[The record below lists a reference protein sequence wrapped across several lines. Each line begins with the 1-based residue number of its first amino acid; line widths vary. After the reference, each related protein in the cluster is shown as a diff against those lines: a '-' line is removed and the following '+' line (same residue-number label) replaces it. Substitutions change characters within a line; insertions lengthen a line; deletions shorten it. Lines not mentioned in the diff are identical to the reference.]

1 MSSLRL
7 GPAERVE
14 RDPVDS
20 GPPQEPWSPR
30 LVRAEVA
37 KPVPATLPY
46 IPLVRAMTIE
56 RMPDLLERMNVRFED
71 LLKQAGLPQV
81 PLDRHANFLPLG
93 NVLAVVDRAAR
104 ATGIEHFALLLAT
117 AVGLDA
123 LDDYGR
129 YIKAAPTLLEAIR
142 RAGRYVSWHTLGA
155 RLSLTSEGTAC
166 VWRYELSSAVRND
179 RRHAYPFALVMMRDV
194 VRLAAGPHWL
204 PREIRLEQPVSAGC
218 RRPLEEAFGQRI
230 RWGAGENALVFGQSL
245 LTLPL
250 SVAGEDRN
258 APASDAVARALESNT
273 PPADFTGSLRQ
284 LIRSFLSS
292 GYPNATMLA
301 HASGLPLR
309 SFQRAIALRGV
320 SFSDLVEQVRFQMA
334 VELMRDPRARLID
347 IGLELGYSDA
357 ANFTRA
363 FKRWTGQSP
372 RQYRHT
378 LA

>member
-1 MSSLRL
+1 MSSVRL
-7 GPAERVE
+7 GPTERVE

-20 GPPQEPWSPR
+20 RPPQDPWLHS
-30 LVRAEVA
+30 VRAEVA

-46 IPLVRAMTIE
+46 IPLVRAVTIE
-56 RMPDLLERMNVRFED
+56 RMPDLLERMNVRFEE

-81 PLDRHANFLPLG
+81 PLDRHANFLPLS

-123 LDDYGR
+123 LGDYGR
-129 YIKAAPTLLEAIR
+129 YIKAAPTLREAIR
-142 RAGRYVSWHTLGA
+142 RAARYVSWHTLGA
-155 RLSLTSEGTAC
+155 RLSLASEGAVY
-166 VWRYELSSAVRND
+166 VWRYDLSTAVRND
-179 RRHAYPFALVMMRDV
+179 RQHAYPFALVMMRDV

-204 PREIRLEQPVSAGC
+204 PRELRLEQPMSAGC

-250 SVAGEDRN
+250 SRAGEDRN
-258 APASDAVARALESNT
+258 TPADAAARALESNT
-273 PPADFTGSLRQ
+273 PPADFAGSLRQ

-292 GYPNATMLA
+292 GYPSASLLA
-301 HASGLPLR
+301 FASGLPLR
-309 SFQRAIALRGV
+309 SFQRGLALRGL

-334 VELMRDPRARLID
+334 VELMRDTRVRLID
-347 IGLELGYSDA
+347 IALELGYADA

-363 FKRWTGQSP
+363 FRRWTGQTP
-372 RQYRHT
+372 RQYRHS